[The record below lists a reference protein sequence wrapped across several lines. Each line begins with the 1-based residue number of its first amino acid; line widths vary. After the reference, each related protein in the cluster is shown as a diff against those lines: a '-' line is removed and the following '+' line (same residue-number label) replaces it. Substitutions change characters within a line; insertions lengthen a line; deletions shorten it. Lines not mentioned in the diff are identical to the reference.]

1 MLNDL
6 DTTLRELLLEE
17 LPKAQGDIAVAF
29 EQPKG
34 GWTAQKVMAERT
46 VNLFLY
52 DVKENVQ
59 LRRHDWEHWGNGN
72 GADQHFA
79 KQKKPPLRLDC
90 FYMVTTWAADPEV
103 EHWLLS
109 ACLLVLAR
117 YPTLPQD
124 RLRGSLQ
131 NQPYEIRTKLAAHD
145 VLTNPAEV
153 WGALG
158 NDLRPSISYVV
169 SLALDPWR
177 PIEVPVVTT
186 AQLRIGQIQS
196 KPMEKKT
203 IVQTSATPDEAQ
215 TKMDAV

>member
-17 LPKAQGDIAVAF
+17 LPKAQGDIAVVF
-29 EQPKG
+29 EQPKS

-59 LRRHDWEHWGNGN
+59 LRRHDIERLGN
-72 GADQHFA
+72 GANGDQHFA

-90 FYMVTTWAADPEV
+90 FYMVTTWATDPEV

-117 YPTLPQD
+117 YPTLPQE

-153 WGALG
+153 WSALG
-158 NDLRPSISYVV
+158 NDMRPTLSYVV
-169 SLALDPWR
+169 SIALDPWQ
-177 PIEVPVVTT
+177 PIAVPVVTT
-186 AQLRIGQIQS
+186 TELRFGQMVQ
-196 KPMEKKT
+196 KPSGAGEEVKR
-203 IVQTSATPDEAQ
+203 E
-215 TKMDAV
+215 